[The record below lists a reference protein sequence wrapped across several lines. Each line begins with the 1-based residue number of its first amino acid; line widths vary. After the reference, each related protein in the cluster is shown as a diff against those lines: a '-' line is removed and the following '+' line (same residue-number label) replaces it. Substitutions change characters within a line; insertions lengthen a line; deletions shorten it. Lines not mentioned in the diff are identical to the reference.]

1 MDMDEQPDDDYK
13 DKGLTGLSNL
23 GNTCFMNSTLQCLS
37 HTYCLNTFLKSG
49 EYKKRV
55 NKKPESLIL
64 LEWDKLREL
73 MWSENCVISPGGFL
87 SSVQKVAKIKDQ
99 PLFTGF
105 AQNDLA
111 EFLIFIINCFHT
123 SISRDVDMQITGQ
136 TITDT
141 DKLAKNCFEMMKNM
155 YCKEYSEFLKIF
167 YGIHVSKLETIT
179 GEYLTSTP
187 EPFLLLDL
195 PLPDKTQE
203 SNESCT
209 LGDCLEMYTKEEL
222 LDGEN
227 KYKIEKTGEW
237 VDAKKQILFWSLPD
251 ILIIT
256 IKRFS
261 NSLKKNEALVD
272 FPLVNLDLSKY
283 VIGYD
288 SEDYVY
294 NLYGVCNH
302 MGGIS
307 GGHYTACVKNANE
320 KWYHYNDQDITPI
333 EKEDT
338 VVSPFAYCLFY
349 CKKNN

>member
-1 MDMDEQPDDDYK
+1 MNYEEYK

-37 HTYCLNTFLKSG
+37 HSYRLNSFLKSE
-49 EYKKRV
+49 EYKKKV
-55 NKKPESLIL
+55 NKKAESLVL

-99 PLFTGF
+99 QLFTGF

-111 EFLIFIINCFHT
+111 EFLVFIINCFHT
-123 SISRDVDMQITGQ
+123 AISREVNMEITGN
-136 TITDT
+136 TTNNT

-155 YCKEYSEFLKIF
+155 YSKDYSEFLKLF
-167 YGIHVSKLETIT
+167 YGIHVSRLETIS
-179 GEYLTSTP
+179 GEYLNSTP

-195 PLPDKTQE
+195 PLPDKCHKD
-203 SNESCT
+203 NESCK
-209 LGDCLEMYTKEEL
+209 LIECLDLYTKEEI
-222 LDGEN
+222 LDGDN
-227 KYKIEKTGEW
+227 KYTIEKTGER
-237 VDAKKQILFWSLPD
+237 VDAKKKIIFWSLPD

-261 NSLKKNEALVD
+261 NTLQKNKSLVE
-272 FPLVNLDLSKY
+272 FPLADFDLSQH

-288 SEDYVY
+288 SKTYVY
-294 NLYGVCNH
+294 DLYGICNH
-302 MGGIS
+302 MGGVM
-307 GGHYTACVKNANE
+307 GGHYTACVKNANN
-320 KWYHYNDQDITPI
+320 KWYHYNDQEITPI
-333 EKEDT
+333 ENDDKL
-338 VVSPFAYCLFY
+338 VSQYAYCLFY

>member
-1 MDMDEQPDDDYK
+1 MEQQQHEEYK

-37 HTYCLNTFLKSG
+37 HTYCLNTLLKLE
-49 EYKKRV
+49 EYKKKV
-55 NKKPESLIL
+55 NKKPESLVL

-123 SISRDVDMQITGQ
+123 SISREVDMQITGQ
-136 TITDT
+136 TLTDT

-155 YCKEYSEFLKIF
+155 YSKDYSEFLKIF
-167 YGIHVSKLETIT
+167 YGIHVSKLETTT
-179 GEYLTSTP
+179 GKYLTSTP

-195 PLPDKTQE
+195 PLPEKTSKDNDKCSLIE
-203 SNESCT
+203 
-209 LGDCLEMYTKEEL
+209 CLDLYTKEEL
-222 LDGEN
+222 VEGEN
-227 KYKIEKTGEW
+227 KYTIEETGER

-261 NSLKKNEALVD
+261 NSLKKNEALVE
-272 FPLVNLDLSKY
+272 FPLADLNLSKH

-288 SEDYVY
+288 SDTYVY
-294 NLYGVCNH
+294 DLYGICNH
-302 MGGIS
+302 MGGVM
-307 GGHYTACVKNANE
+307 GGHYTACVKNANN
-320 KWYHYNDQDITPI
+320 KWYHYNDQEITPI
-333 EKEDT
+333 EDEDKLI
-338 VVSPFAYCLFY
+338 SPYAYCLFY